1 MKKTFVEFLASKSI
15 TQEKFDGFDGEEK
28 AGLYS
33 EYNTELK
40 NYIETLEKNVDG
52 KANKEELTSALNELR
67 ENQLTQAK
75 ELNKTIEAM
84 GLKIVA
90 LSEGESSKKEKLESL
105 GTALKRIKEDGT
117 IGKIIEGSSSG
128 MVSVTKAAATMLE
141 STNISGG
148 NVPVEQRIAGLN
160 TVASRRVRLLD
171 ILAKGLASSNIISWV
186 YQANKD
192 GAAGGTAE
200 GASKN
205 QIDFDLV
212 VASQAVVKR
221 TAYIKVSTEMLD
233 DIAFIESEINNE
245 LMRELM
251 KDVELTAYSGNGS
264 APNMNGVLT
273 TATAF
278 AAGSF
283 ALAVDNANEV
293 DVLVV
298 AMNQIA
304 IANQEAPNYILMHP
318 TDVTKLKLVKVS
330 STDKRYVER
339 LAMIG
344 GSLSLDGVPIIE
356 TTLVTA
362 GTYLIGDFSKATLYT
377 KDAVS
382 IMMGL
387 DGNDLTNNLRTII
400 AEYRGALVVKNN
412 DRTAFVK
419 GTFATDIAALETA

>member
-200 GASKN
+200 GAAKN

-251 KDVELTAYSGNGS
+251 KDVELTAYSGNGT

-304 IANQEAPNYILMHP
+304 IAEQEAPNYILMHP

-356 TTLVTA
+356 TTLVTV
-362 GTYLIGDFSKATLYT
+362 GTYLVGDFTKATLYT

-419 GTFATDIAALETA
+419 GTFATDMAALETV